1 MNELDEL
8 EYTAALPRITALLKD
23 PHSHVRAAALEA
35 IANLAPSSAAI
46 ALLLQALH
54 DPEATVRFS
63 AVLQLGEFKQL
74 TDRDVFERMLEDPEE
89 DVRWGAR
96 DSLDRRFA

>member
-1 MNELDEL
+1 MSG
-8 EYTAALPRITALLKD
+8 RRLLRRS
-23 PHSHVRAAALEA
+23 PIWRHPAR
-35 IANLAPSSAAI
+35 PS
-46 ALLLQALH
+46 ALLLEALH

-63 AVLQLGEFKQL
+63 AVLQLGEFKQF
-74 TDRDVFERMLEDPEE
+74 TDRDVFERMLEVPDE